1 MSEHDEKHLLSGAYS
16 LNALTPEEAADFEA
30 YAEGSEEARAE
41 TASLSDTAVRLGLST
56 EPVQPSPELKN
67 RLMAAIRTTPQ
78 LEPTPQVQPDA
89 VSQPAQG
96 ASSPPPQ
103 PSPVEQP
110 QRLEDAAPLESRAE
124 QKARARWFARPV
136 TILAAAAAAV
146 LLFVGGTLVGQL
158 SERPAGNPALQAQA
172 ASLVQLSAAKDVQR
186 AEGTVAGGGQA
197 TVIWSLQLRRSAVV
211 LDELPAL
218 PADKTYQLWYID
230 TAGAKPAGTFEP
242 AASGTTWH
250 VLDGTMSGGDTVG
263 VTVEPAGGSAK
274 PTTKPIVAIPTA

>member
-1 MSEHDEKHLLSGAYS
+1 MSDHDEKHLLSGAYS
-16 LNALTPEEAADFEA
+16 LNALTPDEAAEFEA

-41 TASLSDTAVRLGLST
+41 VASLSDTAVQLGLST
-56 EPVQPSPELKN
+56 EPVQPSSELKN

-78 LEPTPQVQPDA
+78 LEPLPEA
-89 VSQPAQG
+89 
-96 ASSPPPQ
+96 
-103 PSPVEQP
+103 SPVERP
-110 QRLEDAAPLESRAE
+110 PRVEPVEHRTEPVAASGAESRAE

-158 SERPAGNPALQAQA
+158 TDRPAGNPALQAQA
-172 ASLVQLSAAKDVQR
+172 ASLVELSAASDVQR

-211 LDELPAL
+211 LDELPSL

-230 TAGAKPAGTFEP
+230 SAGAKPAGTFEP
-242 AASGTTWH
+242 SAAGMTWH
-250 VLDGTMSGGDTVG
+250 VLDGAMSGGDTIG
-263 VTVEPAGGSAK
+263 VTVEPAGGSAQ

>member
-1 MSEHDEKHLLSGAYS
+1 MSDHDEKHLLSGAYS
-16 LNALTPEEAADFEA
+16 LNALTPDEAAEFEA

-41 TASLSDTAVRLGLST
+41 VASLSDTAVQLGLST

-78 LEPTPQVQPDA
+78 LEPLPEA
-89 VSQPAQG
+89 
-96 ASSPPPQ
+96 
-103 PSPVEQP
+103 SPVERSP
-110 QRLEDAAPLESRAE
+110 RVEPVEHRTEPVAASGAESRAE

-158 SERPAGNPALQAQA
+158 TDRPAGNPALQAQA
-172 ASLVQLSAAKDVQR
+172 ASLVELSAASDVQR

-211 LDELPAL
+211 LDELPSL

-230 TAGAKPAGTFEP
+230 SAGAKPAGTFEP
-242 AASGTTWH
+242 SAAGMTWH
-250 VLDGTMSGGDTVG
+250 VLDGAMSGGDTIG
-263 VTVEPAGGSAK
+263 VTVEPAGG
-274 PTTKPIVAIPTA
+274 

>member
-1 MSEHDEKHLLSGAYS
+1 MSDHDEKHLLSGAYS
-16 LNALTPEEAADFEA
+16 LNALTPDEAADFEH

-41 TASLSDTAVRLGLST
+41 VASLSDTAVQLGLST
-56 EPVQPSPELKN
+56 EPAQPSPELKN

-78 LEPTPQVQPDA
+78 LEPPSQVD
-89 VSQPAQG
+89 
-96 ASSPPPQ
+96 
-103 PSPVEQP
+103 PVE
-110 QRLEDAAPLESRAE
+110 RGIETVEVTSAAETPAE
-124 QKARARWFARPV
+124 RKARARWFARPV

-146 LLFVGGTLVGQL
+146 LLFVGGALVGQL
-158 SERPAGNPALQAQA
+158 TDRPANNAALQAQA
-172 ASLVQLSAAKDVQR
+172 ASLVELSAANDVQR

-230 TAGAKPAGTFEP
+230 SAGAKPAGTFEP

-250 VLDGTMSGGDTVG
+250 VLDGAMSGGDTIG
-263 VTVEPAGGSAK
+263 VTVEPAGGSAQ

>member
-1 MSEHDEKHLLSGAYS
+1 MSDHDEKHLLSGAYS
-16 LNALTPEEAADFEA
+16 LNALTPDEAAEFEA

-41 TASLSDTAVRLGLST
+41 VASLSDTAVQLGLST

-67 RLMAAIRTTPQ
+67 RLMAAIRRTPQ
-78 LEPTPQVQPDA
+78 LEPLPEA
-89 VSQPAQG
+89 
-96 ASSPPPQ
+96 
-103 PSPVEQP
+103 SPVEWSP
-110 QRLEDAAPLESRAE
+110 RVEPVEHRTEPGATSGAESRAE

-158 SERPAGNPALQAQA
+158 TDRPAGSPALQAQA
-172 ASLVQLSAAKDVQR
+172 ASLVELSAASDVQR

-211 LDELPAL
+211 LDELPSL

-230 TAGAKPAGTFEP
+230 SAGAKPAGTFEP
-242 AASGTTWH
+242 SAAGMTWH
-250 VLDGTMSGGDTVG
+250 VLDGAMSGGDTIG
-263 VTVEPAGGSAK
+263 VTVEPAGGSAQ

>member
-1 MSEHDEKHLLSGAYS
+1 MSDHDEKHLLSGAYS
-16 LNALTPEEAADFEA
+16 LNALTPDEAAEFEA

-41 TASLSDTAVRLGLST
+41 VASLSDTAVQLGLST

-78 LEPTPQVQPDA
+78 LEPLPEA
-89 VSQPAQG
+89 
-96 ASSPPPQ
+96 
-103 PSPVEQP
+103 SPVERSP
-110 QRLEDAAPLESRAE
+110 RVEPVERRTEPVAASGAESRAE

-158 SERPAGNPALQAQA
+158 TDRPAGNPALQAQA
-172 ASLVQLSAAKDVQR
+172 ASLVELSAASDVQR

-211 LDELPAL
+211 LDELPSL

-230 TAGAKPAGTFEP
+230 SAGAKPAGTFEP
-242 AASGTTWH
+242 SAAGMTWH
-250 VLDGTMSGGDTVG
+250 VLDGAMSGGDTIG
-263 VTVEPAGGSAK
+263 VTVEPAGGSAQ